1 MNAMFEVNTAPM
13 PSVFD
18 MPCIACEI
26 TGGESSANNL
36 VEAGSGL
43 GLAACTSHTDVTA
56 QVMATLTNYGS
67 AGLHTAFMTA
77 GLLL

>member
-1 MNAMFEVNTAPM
+1 MTTMFEVNTAPV
-13 PSVFD
+13 PSTFD

-26 TGGESSANNL
+26 TDGDSAASNL

-43 GLAACTSHTDVTA
+43 GLAACAGHTDLTV
-56 QVMATLTNYGS
+56 QVMATLTSYGP
-67 AGLHTAFMTA
+67 AGLRAAFVTA